1 MLTLQILPGNN
12 VAHQK
17 GEPKLISTTDRPSP
31 VKFTQTPPKLNIE
44 QPRYNMEKSKLLS
57 LTVNQDSSD
66 VNKEDDPEVSSITGS
81 VTGIEKLHLS
91 TRHITPQV
99 FINQQ
104 EHHFTMN

>member
-1 MLTLQILPGNN
+1 
-12 VAHQK
+12 
-17 GEPKLISTTDRPSP
+17 
-31 VKFTQTPPKLNIE
+31 
-44 QPRYNMEKSKLLS
+44 MEKSKLLS

-81 VTGIEKLHLS
+81 VTGTEKLHLS

-104 EHHFTMN
+104 EQFTQHHFTYIELKMFNESADTSRTISRVSEVLSINQKLVFRLTNDIAGE

>member
-1 MLTLQILPGNN
+1 MLHIRRGH
-12 VAHQK
+12 A
-17 GEPKLISTTDRPSP
+17 KLISTNHRPSP

-99 FINQQ
+99 LIIKQ
-104 EHHFTMN
+104 